1 MVLKCKI
8 ILAVMGYLK
17 VKRMKKIFLAILPV
31 LLFVACKTT
40 PIKTE
45 TRVYE
50 LTFVDGKTETYTFNN
65 VDVNAHEGISHSYG
79 GYYFYLYSSESFLL
93 VEAIIRFKRVK

>member
-1 MVLKCKI
+1 MKNYFLT
-8 ILAVMGYLK
+8 ILL
-17 VKRMKKIFLAILPV
+17 V
-31 LLFVACKTT
+31 LLLVACKSE

-65 VDVNAHEGISHSYG
+65 VDVDA
-79 GYYFYLYSSESFLL
+79 SEY
-93 VEAIIRFKRVK
+93 VK

>member
-1 MVLKCKI
+1 
-8 ILAVMGYLK
+8 
-17 VKRMKKIFLAILPV
+17 MKKLFLAILPILV
-31 LLFVACKTT
+31 FVACKSE

-65 VDVNAHEGISHSYG
+65 VDVDASEYVSSIYG
-79 GYYFYLYSSESFLL
+79 SYYFILNSTAMYKR
-93 VEAIIRFKRVK
+93 VAAVIRFKRIK